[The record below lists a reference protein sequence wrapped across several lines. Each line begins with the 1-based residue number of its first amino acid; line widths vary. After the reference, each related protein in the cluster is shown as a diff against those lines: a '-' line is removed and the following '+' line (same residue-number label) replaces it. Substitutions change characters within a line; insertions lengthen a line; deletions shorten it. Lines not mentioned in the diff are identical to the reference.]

1 MEAHDQERQAHS
13 TILMIF
19 TLLSRILGIFKARVL
34 AVLFGATVL
43 ADVINFTFNIPNNF
57 RKLFAEGAFN
67 SAFIPIFTRSLQD
80 RKETR
85 VLLRRMLSVQVGI
98 FTVITLFIIVFREYI
113 ITFLSDFRDPQMI
126 SLSGNLLIFFTL
138 YLAMISLYALFNGV
152 LNAHGTFITGAIAPL
167 IFSVTLILSLYLL
180 EPVIGAYA
188 MAVGV
193 IAGGGGQLAFTWR
206 GVRRY
211 GYRFALTRDV
221 FTPEVRQVM
230 RKWFMITLNS
240 LIMIISQQ
248 VAYYFATTM
257 ETGSV
262 TSFSNAIII
271 WQAPYGIFYAAIATA
286 FFPSLVRAAGD
297 GDRSAL
303 HHTTSHGMTLILATL
318 LPNLLLLSFFGSE
331 TASVL
336 LQSGQFTLTDSIR
349 TGSALRFFAFGMPF
363 AALYG
368 FFQRICYA
376 DDRERDVFIVS
387 LVVAV
392 VDITLTILLIRYRR
406 TIGSIALANSIAFAV
421 GVVIYLIHLSRRN
434 LIRVF
439 TAKVLGTLSGI
450 LVINGLLAILLSYAD
465 SALGTSWWQNG
476 SSLLSL
482 GILALM
488 FSMTFLAALLL
499 YRLMGIRVISFLTNR
514 KQDSKKKTTTR

>member
-1 MEAHDQERQAHS
+1 MEDHDQDRQVHS

-34 AVLFGATVL
+34 AVLFGATQL
-43 ADVINFTFNIPNNF
+43 GDVINFTFNIPNNF

-80 RKETR
+80 KKETKI
-85 VLLRRMLSVQVGI
+85 LLTRMMSVQFAI
-98 FTVITLFIIVFREYI
+98 FAVITFIILVFRGRI
-113 ITFLSDFRDPQMI
+113 IAFLSDFNDPLMI
-126 SLSGNLLIFFTL
+126 SLSGNLLVFFTI

-180 EPVIGAYA
+180 EPVMGAYA

-193 IAGGGGQLAFTWR
+193 IAGGGGQLIFTWR

-211 GYRFALTRDV
+211 GYRFALSRDI
-221 FTPEVRQVM
+221 FTPEIRQVM
-230 RKWFMITLNS
+230 RKWFMITMNS
-240 LIMIISQQ
+240 LIMVISQQ

-262 TSFSNAIII
+262 TSFANAIII

-286 FFPSLVRAAGD
+286 FFPSLVRSAGER
-297 GDRSAL
+297 DRKAL
-303 HHTTSHGMTLILATL
+303 HHTSAQGITLILATL

-349 TGSALRFFAFGMPF
+349 TGSALRFFALGMPF

-376 DDRERDVFIVS
+376 DDKEREVFIVS
-387 LVVAV
+387 VVVAL
-392 VDITLTILLIRYRR
+392 VDITLTIVLIRYQNS
-406 TIGSIALANSIAFAV
+406 IGSIALANSISFAA
-421 GVVIYLIHLSRRN
+421 GVVIYLIHLSRKK
-434 LIRVF
+434 LIRIF
-439 TAKVLGTLSGI
+439 TAKILSTFSGI
-450 LVINGLLAILLSYAD
+450 LLINGILALLLSYTD
-465 SALGTSWWQNG
+465 SALGTGWWQEG

-482 GILALM
+482 GTLALI
-488 FSMTFLAALLL
+488 FSLTFISALVL
-499 YRLMGIRVISFLTNR
+499 YRLLGIRVISFLTHR
-514 KQDSKKKTTTR
+514 KQP